1 MFQKTAFF
9 QVLRRV
15 GLALLLV
22 WACFPVFLL
31 FLSTF
36 KAPMEIFKYPPTLI
50 FRPTLQNFADMV
62 RDWPAFFKSLG
73 NSAVVAF
80 GASLLTVLLSAP
92 AGYAL
97 SRYRSRTL
105 EGSAFFILAVRMYPP
120 IVLSIPL
127 FPALSAAGLIDTY
140 WVLILIYSSFQVSLS
155 AWLMKTYMDEVPVEL
170 EEAAVIDG
178 ANVFQRATRVVIP
191 LSIHGIVATAIFVT
205 IFAWKEY
212 TLAYIFTG
220 TKTRTAPLVLEEMIS
235 PVTGVSWGPLFA
247 ASTTQLLP
255 ILLFVW
261 LIQSYLVKGLK
272 TGAVKG

>member
-1 MFQKTAFF
+1 MFQKTPLF

-15 GLALLLV
+15 GLVVLLV
-22 WACFPVFLL
+22 WACFPVLLL

-50 FRPTLQNFADMV
+50 FEPTLQNFGDMV
-62 RDWPAFFKSLG
+62 RDWPVFFKSLG
-73 NSAVVAF
+73 NSAVVAM
-80 GASLLTVLLSAP
+80 GASALTVLLATP

-97 SRYRSRTL
+97 SRYRSRAL

-140 WVLILIYSSFQVSLS
+140 WVLILIYSAFQVSLS

-170 EEAAVIDG
+170 EEAAIIDG
-178 ANVFQRATRVVIP
+178 ASVLQRALRVVIP

>member
-1 MFQKTAFF
+1 MFQKTPSF
-9 QVLRRV
+9 QVLRRL
-15 GLALLLV
+15 GLVALLL
-22 WACFPVFLL
+22 WACFPVFFL

-36 KAPMEIFKYPPTLI
+36 KAPKEIFKFPPTLI
-50 FRPTLQNFADMV
+50 FKPTLENFVAMF
-62 RDWPAFFKSLG
+62 RDWPAFFKALG

-80 GASLLTVLLSAP
+80 GASVLTVLLSTP

-97 SRYRSRTL
+97 SRYRNKFL
-105 EGSAFFILAVRMYPP
+105 EGSAFFMLAVRMYPP
-120 IVLSIPL
+120 IVLTIPL
-127 FPALSAAGLIDTY
+127 FPAMSAAGLVDTY
-140 WVLILIYSSFQVSLS
+140 WVLILIYCAFYVSLS
-155 AWLMKTYMDEVPVEL
+155 SWLMKTYMDEVPIEL

-178 ANVFQRATRVVIP
+178 ASVFQRALHVVIP

-220 TKTRTAPLVLEEMIS
+220 TKTRTAPLVLYEMIS

-255 ILLFVW
+255 ILVFIW
-261 LIQSYLVKGLK
+261 MIQSYLVKGLK